1 MNIKSMH
8 YDFKRKLNKIDS
20 QQYRNLQVPE
30 IDWILNEAIS
40 VFIDIIAKNRVPSLY
55 KGFEHTLKNTDDIR
69 TMVVTDHSSVFS
81 DNGDG
86 TYDVTLPDNYL
97 YFENGTAIINNLK
110 CRDKKARIFIEE
122 HETDFLNSPFENA
135 SYEWGEIP
143 GVFTNTILRLYSQN
157 KFTIK
162 DVFLS
167 YIRKHDWAHNAASFK
182 GGTYTLLDGTVLTGT
197 RDCDLPEQTHREIV
211 DLAVF
216 IAANDIQTT
225 DMQNKMNKLTLNN
238 IVGQ

>member
-1 MNIKSMH
+1 MDIKSMH

-97 YFENGTAIINNLK
+97 YFENGTAIIK
-110 CRDKKARIFIEE
+110 
-122 HETDFLNSPFENA
+122 T
-135 SYEWGEIP
+135 
-143 GVFTNTILRLYSQN
+143 
-157 KFTIK
+157 
-162 DVFLS
+162 
-167 YIRKHDWAHNAASFK
+167 
-182 GGTYTLLDGTVLTGT
+182 
-197 RDCDLPEQTHREIV
+197 
-211 DLAVF
+211 
-216 IAANDIQTT
+216 
-225 DMQNKMNKLTLNN
+225 KM
-238 IVGQ
+238 